1 MKRASCHMASLR
13 CIRCLK
19 HIYTNPLACRIPICG
34 LRGPLSAVIG
44 PCVDSYSCCIVPVR
58 LTCHWRWDAPMG
70 PKMGDLLLLVDDPQ
84 DSPEGEAGPQRTVF
98 GGATPLTNQAKRVL
112 GTKVLMVQTSSNGS
126 EFSNTCMRVPWHVE
140 SRFVGSEDHFR
151 P

>member
-1 MKRASCHMASLR
+1 M
-13 CIRCLK
+13 
-19 HIYTNPLACRIPICG
+19 
-34 LRGPLSAVIG
+34 IG
-44 PCVDSYSCCIVPVR
+44 PCVDSFSCGFVPAWPAG
-58 LTCHWRWDAPMG
+58 HWRWDALMG
-70 PKMGDLLLLVDDPQ
+70 PRMGDPLDDPP

-98 GGATPLTNQAKRVL
+98 GGATPLTNQVRRVV
-112 GTKVLMVQTSSNGS
+112 GTKVLMVQTCSDGS